1 MHHCKVLW
9 VWCDMAVPVLL
20 HQSKIQD
27 ISLKYNKSLY
37 SNSCSGLPTMFA
49 RSSLTT
55 ITESMIREVSA

>member
-9 VWCDMAVPVLL
+9 VWCDMAVPVL